1 VTDTLRAV
9 AAGGGSV
16 NIDISAASVSGFE
29 TLDLKTNAGVFN
41 VTMTPTQHAGFTG
54 VTVTGDDTITLSAA
68 GSVTG
73 LNTATTTDDVFYA
86 LAGSTAASTFT
97 APTTAQ
103 DYKVTGG
110 RNNTYN
116 FGATLTAA
124 DTITGSAGTTDTL
137 TVTGAATGSANI
149 TAVDIIN
156 VNYATAATFTTGA
169 ITPGVASS
177 INLSGSTAAVTLVT
191 SAYVASTSLT
201 VTDGPGNDVITDANT
216 DAQHL
221 LTTYNLTSGGA
232 DTINLTNTYN
242 ANTNS
247 AITITGFTGGI
258 GSGADKLVV
267 TIAAAQTAGFRILGA
282 ANTAVPI
289 ANSVAIVSSSVATV
303 SDFTAVA
310 ADGAVEVA
318 IASALNGVTTVDGTG
333 VYVVYGS
340 GANAGKAGVY
350 SVTTTAAA
358 ATTGSFGVELIA
370 VITLTGGAD
379 TLVQGNFI

>member
-1 VTDTLRAV
+1 
-9 AAGGGSV
+9 
-16 NIDISAASVSGFE
+16 
-29 TLDLKTNAGVFN
+29 
-41 VTMTPTQHAGFTG
+41 
-54 VTVTGDDTITLSAA
+54 
-68 GSVTG
+68 
-73 LNTATTTDDVFYA
+73 
-86 LAGSTAASTFT
+86 LAGTTAASTFT
-97 APTTAQ
+97 ASTTAQ
-103 DYKVTGG
+103 DYSVSGG

-124 DTITGSAGTTDTL
+124 DTITGSAGTSDTL
-137 TVTGAATGSANI
+137 VITGAATGSNNI
-149 TAVDIIN
+149 TAIDTIN

-191 SAYVASTSLT
+191 SAYVATTSLT

-267 TIAAAQTAGFRILGA
+267 TIGAAQTAGFRTLGA

-289 ANSVAIVSSSVATV
+289 ANSVAVVSSSVATV

-310 ADGAVEVA
+310 DGGAVEVA
-318 IASALNGVTTVDGTG
+318 IASALNGVTTVAGTG

-340 GANAGKAGVY
+340 GANAGKAAVY

-358 ATTGSFGVELIA
+358 AATNNFGVELIA